1 MQKRRLLGLWNREG
15 GREAGFGTH
24 CSVNTTFEDGGAK
37 HTGELLKILTYCDHA
52 GPQLKYS
59 KVLAFLVS

>member
-15 GREAGFGTH
+15 EREGGFGTH

-37 HTGELLKILTYCDHA
+37 HTGELLKI
-52 GPQLKYS
+52 
-59 KVLAFLVS
+59 